1 MKRTLSKWHETYVE
15 QNGMKRTLS
24 RVEMEAAFARR
35 DKAYDGLFY
44 VCVRSTGIFCRPSCP
59 ARKPLPR
66 NTDFLTSVRDAL
78 LAGYRPC
85 KRCRPLD
92 ANGRPPQW
100 VSDLLYALAR
110 APGERLSDDELR
122 ARGIEPAR
130 ARRYFRSNYGMSF
143 QAYCRH
149 WRLGQALADLRRGM
163 QLSQTALKYGF
174 ESESGFR
181 DAFRRTFGGPPG
193 RRRMLDTLVSSRLE
207 SPVGYL
213 EVAANSEG
221 ICLLEFEDRRA
232 LPTQWKVLARRF
244 GTPVV
249 PGRNEHIERL
259 ADELARYFAGELREF
274 TVPLVIRGTPF
285 QERVWRRLLQ
295 IPFGETLSY
304 EGLARA
310 VGCPGAQRAVGRAN
324 GDNRLAIVVPCHRV
338 VQKDGQLR
346 GYGGGLWRKQFLLDL
361 ERRTRG

>member
-1 MKRTLSKWHETYVE
+1 
-15 QNGMKRTLS
+15 MKRTLS

-122 ARGIEPAR
+122 ARIEPAR

-149 WRLGQALADLRRGM
+149 CSWDRHWPTCGRDATEPDGASTGLNP
-163 QLSQTALKYGF
+163 
-174 ESESGFR
+174 SGFR

-285 QERVWRRLLQ
+285 QNALAAVAADSVWRD
-295 IPFGETLSY
+295 
-304 EGLARA
+304 A
-310 VGCPGAQRAVGRAN
+310 VV
-324 GDNRLAIVVPCHRV
+324 
-338 VQKDGQLR
+338 
-346 GYGGGLWRKQFLLDL
+346 
-361 ERRTRG
+361 

>member
-1 MKRTLSKWHETYVE
+1 MKRKLA
-15 QNGMKRTLS
+15 RA
-24 RVEMEAAFARR
+24 EMEAAFARR
-35 DKAYDGLFY
+35 DKSYDGLFY

-66 NTDFLTSVRDAL
+66 NTDYLTSLRDVL

-85 KRCRPLD
+85 KRCRPMD

-100 VSDLLYALAR
+100 AKELLEALAR
-110 APGERLSDDELR
+110 TPAERLTDADLR
-122 ARGIEPAR
+122 SRGIEPAR
-130 ARRYFRSNYGMSF
+130 ARRYFRGNYGMSF
-143 QAYCRH
+143 QAYCRNL
-149 WRLGQALADLRRGM
+149 RMGLALADLRRGV
-163 QLSQTALKYGF
+163 QLSSTALRYGF

-193 RRRMLDTLVSSRLE
+193 RHRMLDTLVSGRLE
-207 SPVGYL
+207 SPIGAL

-232 LPTQWKVLARRF
+232 LPAQWKVLAKRF

-249 PGRNEHIERL
+249 PGRSEHIDRL
-259 ADELARYFAGELREF
+259 AEELARYFAGQLREF

-285 QERVWRRLLQ
+285 QERIWRRLLQ
-295 IPFGETLSY
+295 IPYGSTMSY
-304 EGLARA
+304 EALARA
-310 VGCPGAQRAVGRAN
+310 TGHPGAQRAVGRAN

-338 VQKDGQLR
+338 VQKNGQLR

-361 ERRTRG
+361 ECHSVAASALR

>member
-1 MKRTLSKWHETYVE
+1 MKRKLA
-15 QNGMKRTLS
+15 RA
-24 RVEMEAAFARR
+24 EMEAAFARR
-35 DKAYDGLFY
+35 DASYDGLFY

-59 ARKPLPR
+59 ARKPLPQ
-66 NTDFLTSVRDAL
+66 NADYLTSLRDAL

-100 VSDLLYALAR
+100 AADLLDALTR
-110 APGERLSDDELR
+110 APAEKLTDNDLR
-122 ARGIEPAR
+122 ASGIDPAR

-143 QAYCRH
+143 QAYSRH
-149 WRLGQALADLRRGM
+149 LRLGLALADLRRGM
-163 QLSQTALKYGF
+163 QLSRTALKYGF

-193 RRRMLDTLVSSRLE
+193 RQRMLDTIVSSRLE
-207 SPVGYL
+207 SPLGRL
-213 EVAANSEG
+213 AVAANSEG

-249 PGRNEHIERL
+249 PGHNEHIDRL
-259 ADELARYFAGELREF
+259 ADELARYFAGQLREF
-274 TVPLVIRGTPF
+274 TVCGTPF
-285 QERVWRRLLQ
+285 QQRIWRRLQQ
-295 IPFGETLSY
+295 IPYGSTMSY
-304 EGLARA
+304 EELARA
-310 VGCPGAQRAVGRAN
+310 TGHPGAQRAVGRAN

-361 ERRTRG
+361 EHRIAAVCSRQ